1 VPVVSPV
8 TFRSLAWRFFFS
20 DDWLRHAP
28 CGEPAAAAAAG
39 TASAS
44 PREMRFTGHVAV
56 LEFGRLPSGS
66 GSGTR
71 ETCTL
76 PAMPMRAMA
85 AVFGA
90 CVLWAAS
97 FLATKVALETM
108 PPMVLVGVRLGL
120 AAACFGCWLV
130 LVGGPRPTRE
140 QWRMLGVLS
149 LFGTGLHYGIQ
160 TAGLLYTTASNGAL
174 YAVTGPVTIAV
185 FGIVVL
191 GERLTLFRTTG
202 LLLALVGVLAVM
214 GPEELAAVDLR
225 SGAAGDLMVL
235 TSIVL
240 WGLFT
245 VFGKRLTEGLGAVRV
260 TAWVTLIGAAWFAPI
275 GLIEAQWVDFSWAG
289 VSWYGWI
296 AAGFLGVGCSF
307 LATLLY
313 FVALRDGSSQAVGAF
328 LYTIPPMTAVAAWL
342 WLGENLDAWFF
353 GGAALVMLGVILT
366 ERGSPKTAPGDS
378 P

>member
-1 VPVVSPV
+1 
-8 TFRSLAWRFFFS
+8 
-20 DDWLRHAP
+20 
-28 CGEPAAAAAAG
+28 
-39 TASAS
+39 
-44 PREMRFTGHVAV
+44 
-56 LEFGRLPSGS
+56 
-66 GSGTR
+66 
-71 ETCTL
+71 
-76 PAMPMRAMA
+76 MA

-130 LVGGPRPTRE
+130 LVGGPRPTRA

-191 GERLTLFRTTG
+191 GERLTLLRTTG

-245 VFGKRLTEGLGAVRV
+245 VFGKRLTEEMGAVRV